1 MSVVR
6 SGDNSERDLT
16 VGVRARAEWST
27 APLITVRGVDISKV
41 NPLRRLR
48 VPAWPEQAQRWAEAR
63 PAVIEGALS
72 RALGRPSGNWFV
84 LCASRELRGPGRVLP
99 GLPGAGRAL
108 PARAGHGQAFG
119 RTVAGLEVVAW
130 RDADGTAHAGPGAC
144 PHLGAPLCEAPVVR
158 GELVCHWHG
167 LSLGPAGRPGWRP
180 YPTHDDGVVVWVRLD
195 GPGGEQPTAAPPVLQ
210 RPPAADSVAEV
221 MTAIGR
227 CEPADVL
234 ANRLDPWHGSWLH
247 PYAFA
252 DLSVVSQPTPEDDR
266 FVVEVVYRV
275 GPGHGVP
282 VLAEFSCPGP
292 RVVVMRI
299 LEGDGAQSVVE
310 THATPLGP
318 GPDGV
323 PRTAVIEATV
333 AYSDR
338 SGFRVARA
346 AAPLLRPMM
355 RRAAARL
362 WRDDLDYAERRYHLR
377 AKAR

>member
-1 MSVVR
+1 V
-6 SGDNSERDLT
+6 N
-16 VGVRARAEWST
+16 
-27 APLITVRGVDISKV
+27 ISRV

-48 VPAWPEQAQRWAEAR
+48 TPAWPEQPPRWSEAA

-84 LCASRELRGPGRVLP
+84 LCASRELRGPGRAP
-99 GLPGAGRAL
+99 DRPAAGASGRSGAERISGR
-108 PARAGHGQAFG
+108 RAGVPRRTAFG

-130 RDADGTAHAGPGAC
+130 RDVEGTAHAGPGAC
-144 PHLGAPLCEAPVVR
+144 PHLGAPLCESPVVG

-167 LSLGPAGRPGWRP
+167 LPLGPAGRPGWRP
-180 YPTHDDGVVVWVRLD
+180 YPTHDDGVLVWVRLD
-195 GPGGEQPTAAPPVLQ
+195 GPGGEPPSD
-210 RPPAADSVAEV
+210 RPPELLRPPLEGSVAEV
-221 MTAIGR
+221 MTAAGR

-252 DLSVVSQPTPEDDR
+252 DLSVVSRPTPGDDR
-266 FVVEVVYRV
+266 FVVEVAYRV
-275 GPGHGVP
+275 GPAHGVP
-282 VLAEFSCPGP
+282 VRAEFTCPGP
-292 RVVVMRI
+292 RTVVMRI
-299 LEGDGAQSVVE
+299 LEGDGARSVVE

-318 GPDGV
+318 GPDGA
-323 PRTAVIEATV
+323 PRTAVIEATI

-362 WRDDLDYAERRYHLR
+362 WRDDLDYAERRYALR
-377 AKAR
+377 AKT